1 MPGVDKLQAMRGFV
15 RAVEKGSL
23 TAAAADL
30 GVSLPSMVRAL
41 AALEREFGVTLLNR
55 TTRRL
60 HLTDEGRQ
68 YLEHCRL
75 ILGQVREAEATLTSR
90 RARPQGRLAVTASV
104 MFGRRHVA
112 PVVSEFV
119 RAHPDVAAELLFV
132 NRVVSLVEEGV
143 DVAVRIGHLADSSL
157 VAIPVGEVRPVVCA
171 SPGYLRRHGVP
182 RRPGDIRQYRCI
194 RFTGLQPRSEWRFR
208 AESRN
213 TVVAVA
219 GALTVNQADVA
230 VDACA
235 SGLGLGFF
243 LSYMVAPLKRSGKL
257 KYVLEDF
264 EAEPMPVHVA
274 YPHSRL
280 LSASVR
286 AFVDLCVERLRKSE
300 FD

>member
-1 MPGVDKLQAMRGFV
+1 MDKLGAMKGFV
-15 RAVEKGSL
+15 RIVEKGSL

-30 GVSLPSMVRAL
+30 GTSLPSMVRAL
-41 AALEREFGVTLLNR
+41 AALEREIGVTLLNR
-55 TTRRL
+55 TTRRI

-68 YLEHCRL
+68 YLEHCRI

-90 RARPQGRLAVTASV
+90 RAKPQGRLAVTASV

-119 RAHPDVAAELLFV
+119 EAHPDVTAELLFV

-143 DVAVRIGHLADSSL
+143 DVAVRIGHLGDSSL

-171 SPGYLRRHGVP
+171 SPGYLRRRGAL
-182 RRPGDIRQYRCI
+182 RRPGDIRQHHCI

-208 AESRN
+208 VDSRN
-213 TVVAVA
+213 TAVPVA
-219 GALTVNQADVA
+219 GRLTVNQADVA

-235 SGLGLGFF
+235 RGLGLGFF

-257 KYVLEDF
+257 KYLLEDF
-264 EAEPMPVHVA
+264 ETEPLPVHVA

-280 LSASVR
+280 LSANVR
-286 AFVDLCVERLRKSE
+286 AFVDLCVERLRKSR

>member
-1 MPGVDKLQAMRGFV
+1 VDKLQAMNGFM
-15 RAVEKGSL
+15 RIVEKGSL

-30 GVSLPSMVRAL
+30 GTSLPSMVRAL
-41 AALEREFGVTLLNR
+41 AALEHEVGVTLLNR

-68 YLEHCRL
+68 YLEHCRI
-75 ILGQVREAEATLTSR
+75 ILGQVRDAEMALTSR
-90 RARPQGRLAVTASV
+90 RAKPQGKLAVTASV

-112 PVVSEFV
+112 PVVNEFV
-119 RAHPDVAAELLFV
+119 QAHPDVTAELLFV
-132 NRVVSLVEEGV
+132 DRMASLVEEGL

-157 VAIPVGEVRPVVCA
+157 VAISVGEVRRVVCA

-182 RRPGDIRQYRCI
+182 RRPADIRQHRCI
-194 RFTGLQPRSEWRFR
+194 RFTGLSPRSEWPFR
-208 AESRN
+208 VDSRS
-213 TVVAVA
+213 TAVPIA
-219 GALTVNQADVA
+219 SVLTCNQVDAA

-235 SGLGLGFF
+235 DGLGLGSF
-243 LSYMVAPLKRSGKL
+243 LSYMVAPLRRSGKL

-264 EAEPMPVHVA
+264 EPEPLPVHVA

-286 AFVDLCVERLRKSE
+286 AFVDLCVRRLRKSR

>member
-1 MPGVDKLQAMRGFV
+1 MDKLQAMQGFV

-119 RAHPDVAAELLFV
+119 EAHPDVVAELLFV
-132 NRVVSLVEEGV
+132 NRVVGLVEEGV

-171 SPGYLRRHGVP
+171 SPGYLRRRGVP
-182 RRPGDIRQYRCI
+182 RRPGDIRQHRCI

-264 EAEPMPVHVA
+264 EAEPLPVHVA

>member
-1 MPGVDKLQAMRGFV
+1 VDKLQAMNGFM
-15 RAVEKGSL
+15 RIVEKGSL

-30 GVSLPSMVRAL
+30 GTSLPSMVRAL
-41 AALEREFGVTLLNR
+41 AALEHEVGVTLLNR

-68 YLEHCRL
+68 YLEHCRI
-75 ILGQVREAEATLTSR
+75 ILGQVRDAEMALTSR
-90 RARPQGRLAVTASV
+90 RAKPQGKLAVTASV

-112 PVVSEFV
+112 PVVNEFV
-119 RAHPDVAAELLFV
+119 QAHPDVTAELLFV
-132 NRVVSLVEEGV
+132 DRMASLVEEGL

-157 VAIPVGEVRPVVCA
+157 VAISVGEVRRVVCA

-182 RRPGDIRQYRCI
+182 RRPADIRQHRCI
-194 RFTGLQPRSEWRFR
+194 RFTGLSPRSEWSFR
-208 AESRN
+208 VDSRS
-213 TVVAVA
+213 TAVPIA
-219 GALTVNQADVA
+219 SVLTCNQVDAA

-235 SGLGLGFF
+235 DGLGLGSF
-243 LSYMVAPLKRSGKL
+243 LSYMVAPLRRSGKL

-264 EAEPMPVHVA
+264 EPEPLPVHVA

-286 AFVDLCVERLRKSE
+286 AFVDLCVRRLRKSR